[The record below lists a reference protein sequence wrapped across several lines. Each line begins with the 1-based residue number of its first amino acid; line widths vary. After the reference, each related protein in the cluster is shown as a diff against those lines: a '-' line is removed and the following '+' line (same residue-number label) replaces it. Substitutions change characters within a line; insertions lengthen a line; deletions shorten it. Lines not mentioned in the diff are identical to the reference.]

1 MHPHLIAQVAAE
13 HVHDMTAQA
22 TAARRAREARRARRA
37 AR

>member
-1 MHPHLIAQVAAE
+1 MHPNLAAQIAAE
-13 HVHDMTAQA
+13 HVHDMTVQA